1 MTFKLK
7 LVKQPS
13 FELSFSNL
21 VVRGVDPSDA
31 TATEED
37 VFADATFYAG
47 NNELKTGALDP
58 YIEYIKFDKTLSQL
72 ESPAN
77 GTATETDYAMWKSR
91 VEMYNNRIFKGDE
104 LKRWLL

>member
-37 VFADATFYAG
+37 VFADATFYAKD
-47 NNELKTGALDP
+47 NAIKTGVLDP
-58 YIEYIKFDKTLSQL
+58 YIEYMKYQDLAYELSNGRPIPTDEEYLNEIK
-72 ESPAN
+72 P
-77 GTATETDYAMWKSR
+77 R
-91 VEMYNNRIFKGDE
+91 VLN
-104 LKRWLL
+104 LLNYILGGERSVQSGN